1 MLRAV
6 FPNPKRELLPGM
18 FVRAQLTRGTRSAA
32 LLVPQR
38 GVSRNA
44 KGEATVMVVDK
55 EDKVNERVVTADR
68 AINGEW
74 LITAG
79 LTAGERVVLDGLQK
93 VKPGA
98 PVKPVPA
105 AEQVERRRCRRAPP
119 PKSPSAKQ
127 RVAHAV
133 PILHRPAHLRVGHR
147 HHRHDR
153 RRVSGGRVCR
163 CASTRRSRRR
173 RSAST

>member
-1 MLRAV
+1 MSVDPSTGSVLLRAV

-18 FVRAQLTRGTRSAA
+18 FVRAQLSRGTRSAA

-55 EDKVNERVVTADR
+55 EDKVAERVVTADR

-98 PVKPVPA
+98 PVKAVPA
-105 AEQVERRRCRRAPP
+105 AEQMSAGAQAGVPP
-119 PKSPSAKQ
+119 EVAQ
-127 RVAHAV
+127 R
-133 PILHRPAHLRVGHR
+133 
-147 HHRHDR
+147 
-153 RRVSGGRVCR
+153 
-163 CASTRRSRRR
+163 
-173 RSAST
+173 

>member
-1 MLRAV
+1 
-6 FPNPKRELLPGM
+6 M

-55 EDKVNERVVTADR
+55 DDKVVERLVTADR

-74 LITAG
+74 LITSG
-79 LTAGERVVLDGLQK
+79 LNAGERVVLDGLQK

-98 PVKPVPA
+98 PVKAVPA
-105 AEQVERRRCRRAPP
+105 AEQMNAAAPASAAAEVARR
-119 PKSPSAKQ
+119 
-127 RVAHAV
+127 
-133 PILHRPAHLRVGHR
+133 
-147 HHRHDR
+147 
-153 RRVSGGRVCR
+153 
-163 CASTRRSRRR
+163 
-173 RSAST
+173 

>member
-1 MLRAV
+1 VLLRAV

-18 FVRAQLTRGTRSAA
+18 FVQAQLLRGTRSAA

-79 LTAGERVVLDGLQK
+79 LSAGERVVLDGLQK
-93 VKPGA
+93 IKPGT

-105 AEQVERRRCRRAPP
+105 ADQVDAAARTAAPSEVV
-119 PKSPSAKQ
+119 K
-127 RVAHAV
+127 R
-133 PILHRPAHLRVGHR
+133 
-147 HHRHDR
+147 
-153 RRVSGGRVCR
+153 
-163 CASTRRSRRR
+163 
-173 RSAST
+173 